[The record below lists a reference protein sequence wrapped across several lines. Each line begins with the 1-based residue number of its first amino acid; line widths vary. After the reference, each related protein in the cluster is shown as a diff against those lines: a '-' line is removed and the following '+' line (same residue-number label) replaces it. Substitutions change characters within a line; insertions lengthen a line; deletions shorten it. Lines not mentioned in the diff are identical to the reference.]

1 MPRIVDFDLT
11 GTIAAN
17 DFVPLWGTDDGKTQR
32 VLAAGFV
39 SSGLI
44 GVGAVESSNIA
55 NATIVAGNIANA
67 TIIANNIANAT
78 ITALQIKN
86 ATITAAQIENAT
98 ITAGKIKNATI
109 TAVQIENA
117 TITGSKIAT
126 ATIMAGNIVDA
137 TITGGKIANATVMA
151 GNIGNGTIIGGN
163 IADSTITGGLLVDQ
177 TITTGKIG
185 LLQITAAVI
194 SNLTITAGKIEN
206 GTITGGKVA
215 TSTLDKTNLNFTA
228 FDVNVDDL
236 DDVDDGLTYAKILT
250 TDISAGHIKLSE
262 CTGSLDN
269 IADGIGEN
277 SYGKV
282 LVTDISAGHI
292 LLSECTGSLDDVD
305 DGLTYGKVAT
315 TSISAGKIV
324 LTLGVSGSLPVA
336 NSDAKCTDVNA
347 DQTSANET
355 FSSEGDMELDD
366 IAGTTKATILQT
378 VIDTGYVKLI
388 RLAADTTERLEITA
402 GGVEGYANN
411 VKNFELA
418 SGEAYLG
425 DQANEHIKLSA
436 SGLQIYDGAVLYATY
451 GATTTLGLVASE
463 HISISSTAVQIKNG
477 ATVYTDLTN
486 AILTLGDS
494 SNEHIKVSTSGFE
507 VKDGATVLATYGATV
522 VIGEVG
528 ANKSNIEITAGA
540 LNLRTNETDVISISN
555 VGVASIDIND
565 GGNINVKAGGD
576 IILAGSDSD
585 PAFIKWVTDGT
596 DIYMG
601 AHKTSDNFSIYPAT
615 TGDGYFF
622 IGYEFGGGG
631 SSKPF
636 LDINQLAKNNWFA
649 YARNSGNLECRV
661 ELKSG
666 AVNQSADLRAYYDI
680 THEGQ
685 VFCYANATNGY
696 VRINGSDLRPYA
708 HKTNDLGLVSIAWD
722 DAYADDWHNV
732 ADLYC
737 LDTYN
742 DLQTIL
748 DIKPSGEID
757 ERTGLPLI
765 DDDTLPDWMLT
776 KYKQDGEIMD
786 KDEKVVSTYKKGE
799 IARDP
804 DNKPWLTNKV
814 MFSLL
819 MGAVKEL
826 NQKIEKLK
834 PY

>member
-347 DQTSANET
+347 DQTSANTAALVAALTGHTLDNLANGATYGRVNLTAISAGKIVLTALGVTGTLPTALSAAKCEDALADQT
-355 FSSEGDMELDD
+355 SANTAADITGQGALATMGEGDIELDNLT
-366 IAGTTKATILQT
+366 GTTKASILQT
-378 VIDTGYVKLI
+378 VVDAGYVKLI
-388 RLAADTTERLEITA
+388 RLAADTTERFEITA

-425 DQANEHIKLSA
+425 DQANEHVKLSA
-436 SGLQIYDGAVLYATY
+436 SGL
-451 GATTTLGLVASE
+451 E
-463 HISISSTAVQIKNG
+463 IKDN
-477 ATVYTDLTN
+477 T
-486 AILTLGDS
+486 
-494 SNEHIKVSTSGFE
+494 
-507 VKDGATVLATYGATV
+507 TVLATYGTTV

-528 ANKSNIEITAGA
+528 AGLSNIEITSGA
-540 LNLRTNETDVISISN
+540 LNLRNNVTVRTKLDTDGSGWLAGDGKLNWDTAGNITMTGSITLTNQISSGNISDVEANADQTSVNTAADTSK
-555 VGVASIDIND
+555 VGGLAAASIAGWAMPAHTTYIN
-565 GGNINVKAGGD
+565 GGD
-576 IILAGSDSD
+576 I
-585 PAFIKWVTDGT
+585 
-596 DIYMG
+596 Y
-601 AHKTSDNFSIYPAT
+601 
-615 TGDGYFF
+615 
-622 IGYEFGGGG
+622 
-631 SSKPF
+631 
-636 LDINQLAKNNWFA
+636 
-649 YARNSGNLECRV
+649 
-661 ELKSG
+661 
-666 AVNQSADLRAYYDI
+666 
-680 THEGQ
+680 
-685 VFCYANATNGY
+685 TNT
-696 VRINGSDLRPYA
+696 I
-708 HKTNDLGLVSIAWD
+708 
-722 DAYADDWHNV
+722 V
-732 ADLYC
+732 ADAINTSTLSAITAN
-737 LDTYN
+737 LGTVTAGIAKSSDGK
-742 DLQTIL
+742 LTIDFNNKWL
-748 DIKPSGEID
+748 
-757 ERTGLPLI
+757 
-765 DDDTLPDWMLT
+765 
-776 KYKQDGEIMD
+776 
-786 KDEKVVSTYKKGE
+786 KVWDVSNVLRVHLGY
-799 IARDP
+799 IA
-804 DNKPWLTNKV
+804 
-814 MFSLL
+814 
-819 MGAVKEL
+819 
-826 NQKIEKLK
+826 
-834 PY
+834 